1 MSDLQIALIAIG
13 ALIILAVLILNW
25 WQERRFHRQVQSQF
39 ADLKN
44 DVLLPESA
52 AQTAIANDSHEE
64 TLLSELNDVHSVLG
78 DPGHDAVDT
87 HDADNFTINLG
98 VKLDVEGSPTFDAP
112 SDYVDGK
119 EKSEPSQAVE
129 GISLPA
135 SVEAKVSAGLPSMLL
150 SKIDTTAL
158 LYMAN
163 ESTMELVRESTQGL
177 FDGLDKPF
185 VIHVLNKNQA
195 WQELDDDNA
204 QPHQAVFRLACSL
217 QLADRGGAVTRS
229 ALSRFQLAVTELA
242 LKINADLEWQDIDSI
257 QAQAKELDEFCI
269 AVDKTVG
276 FHLSHGEN
284 GAFSAAKLITLA
296 EAQGLVAN
304 DAGCL
309 QAFNAESAKPSF
321 IIFNTENQLT
331 GFNAAN
337 DALIKSVIFQLDIPR
352 VDACSLAFK
361 QMVQVAKLLASDL
374 NAKLLDANNRILNDQ
389 QIDQIFQ
396 QLDSIQE
403 TMTLRGIEPG
413 SESALRL
420 FS

>member
-39 ADLKN
+39 ADIKN

-52 AQTAIANDSHEE
+52 AQTRLVSEALEE
-64 TLLSELNDVHSVLG
+64 GLISEKDNTESELEDGLHNIA
-78 DPGHDAVDT
+78 DAQ
-87 HDADNFTINLG
+87 DADNFTINVA
-98 VKLDVEGSPTFDAP
+98 VKLDAEDAPAFDALTVAA
-112 SDYVDGK
+112 D
-119 EKSEPSQAVE
+119 SEQPQPSQVIEDLAP
-129 GISLPA
+129 SAPA
-135 SVEAKVSAGLPSMLL
+135 EPKVSAGLPSMLL

-158 LYMAN
+158 LYLAK
-163 ESTMELVRESTQGL
+163 ESTMLTLKESLQGL

-185 VIHVLNKNQA
+185 FIHALDKNQV
-195 WQELDDDNA
+195 WQVLDDDNTQTY
-204 QPHQAVFRLACSL
+204 QPVFRVACSL

-229 ALSRFQLAVTELA
+229 TLSRFQLAVTELA
-242 LKINADLEWQDIDSI
+242 LKINADLEWQDIESI
-257 QAQAKELDEFCI
+257 QLQASELDEFCI

-284 GAFSAAKLITLA
+284 GAFSAAKLTALA
-296 EAQGLVAN
+296 EAQGLAAN

-309 QAFNAESAKPSF
+309 QAFNSQSATPSF

-331 GFNAAN
+331 AFNAAS

-352 VDACSLAFK
+352 VDESTLAFK
-361 QMVQVAKLLASDL
+361 QMVKVAKSLAVDL
-374 NAKLLDANNRILNDQ
+374 NANLLDANNRILNDQ
-389 QIDQIFQ
+389 QIEQIFQ
-396 QLDSIQE
+396 QVDSIQGA
-403 TMTLRGIEPG
+403 MRLRGIEPG
-413 SESALRL
+413 SEAALRL

>member
-52 AQTAIANDSHEE
+52 PHTSLASEAHEDGLISVKDVAHSGLDDTVYNTGDAQ
-64 TLLSELNDVHSVLG
+64 
-78 DPGHDAVDT
+78 
-87 HDADNFTINLG
+87 DADNFTINVA
-98 VKLDVEGSPTFDAP
+98 VKLDAEDAPAFDALTVSADSEEPQLSKAIEDVAP
-112 SDYVDGK
+112 SAPT
-119 EKSEPSQAVE
+119 EP
-129 GISLPA
+129 
-135 SVEAKVSAGLPSMLL
+135 KVSAGLPSMVL
-150 SKIDTTAL
+150 SKIDTMAL
-158 LYMAN
+158 LYLAK
-163 ESTMELVRESTQGL
+163 ESTMLTLKESLQGL

-185 VIHVLNKNQA
+185 LIHALDKNQA
-195 WQELDDDNA
+195 WQVLDDGNTQTY
-204 QPHQAVFRLACSL
+204 QPVLRVACSL

-229 ALSRFQLAVTELA
+229 TLSRFQLAVTELA
-242 LKINADLEWQDIDSI
+242 LKINADLEWQDIESI
-257 QAQAKELDEFCI
+257 QLQATELDEFCI

-284 GAFSAAKLITLA
+284 GAFSAAKLTALA
-296 EAQGLVAN
+296 EAQGLAAN

-309 QAFNAESAKPSF
+309 QAFNPQSAKPSF

-331 GFNAAN
+331 VVNAAS

-352 VDACSLAFK
+352 VDECTLAFK
-361 QMVQVAKLLASDL
+361 QMVKVAKSLAVDL
-374 NAKLLDANNRILNDQ
+374 NANLLDANNRILNDQ
-389 QIDQIFQ
+389 QIEQIFQ
-396 QLDSIQE
+396 QVDSIQDA
-403 TMTLRGIEPG
+403 MRLRGIEPG
-413 SESALRL
+413 SEAALRL

>member
-39 ADLKN
+39 ADIKN

-52 AQTAIANDSHEE
+52 AQTRLVSEALEE
-64 TLLSELNDVHSVLG
+64 GLISEKDNTESELEDGLHNIA
-78 DPGHDAVDT
+78 DAQ
-87 HDADNFTINLG
+87 DADNFTINVA
-98 VKLDVEGSPTFDAP
+98 VKLDAEDASAFDALTVTA
-112 SDYVDGK
+112 D
-119 EKSEPSQAVE
+119 SEQPQPSQVIEDLAP
-129 GISLPA
+129 SAPA
-135 SVEAKVSAGLPSMLL
+135 EPKVSAGLPSMLL

-158 LYMAN
+158 LYLAK
-163 ESTMELVRESTQGL
+163 ESTMLTLKESLQGL

-185 VIHVLNKNQA
+185 FIHALDKNQV
-195 WQELDDDNA
+195 WQVLDDDNTQTY
-204 QPHQAVFRLACSL
+204 QPVFRVACSL

-229 ALSRFQLAVTELA
+229 TLSRFQLAVTELA
-242 LKINADLEWQDIDSI
+242 LKINADLEWQDIESI
-257 QAQAKELDEFCI
+257 QLQASELDEFCI

-284 GAFSAAKLITLA
+284 GAFSAAKLTALA
-296 EAQGLVAN
+296 EAQGLAAN

-309 QAFNAESAKPSF
+309 QAFNSQSATPSF

-331 GFNAAN
+331 AFNAAS

-352 VDACSLAFK
+352 VDESTLAFK
-361 QMVQVAKLLASDL
+361 QMVKVAKSLAVDL
-374 NAKLLDANNRILNDQ
+374 NANLLDANNRILNDQ
-389 QIDQIFQ
+389 QIEQIFQ
-396 QLDSIQE
+396 QVDSIQGA
-403 TMTLRGIEPG
+403 MRLRGIEPG
-413 SESALRL
+413 SEAALRL

>member
-39 ADLKN
+39 ADIKN

-52 AQTAIANDSHEE
+52 AQTPLASEAHEDSLISEKDNTE
-64 TLLSELNDVHSVLG
+64 SELADGVY
-78 DPGHDAVDT
+78 DIADAQ
-87 HDADNFTINLG
+87 DADNFTINVA
-98 VKLDVEGSPTFDAP
+98 VKIDAEDAP
-112 SDYVDGK
+112 AFDTLTVAAEG
-119 EKSEPSQAVE
+119 EEPHPSQAIEDIAPSAPVE
-129 GISLPA
+129 P
-135 SVEAKVSAGLPSMLL
+135 KVSAGLPSMLL

-158 LYMAN
+158 LYLAK
-163 ESTMELVRESTQGL
+163 ESTRLTLKESLQGL

-185 VIHVLNKNQA
+185 FIHALDKNQA
-195 WQELDDDNA
+195 WQVLDDDDTETY
-204 QPHQAVFRLACSL
+204 QPVFRVACSL

-229 ALSRFQLAVTELA
+229 TLSRFQLAVTELA
-242 LKINADLEWQDIDSI
+242 LKINADLEWQDMESI
-257 QAQAKELDEFCI
+257 QLQASELDEFCI

-284 GAFSAAKLITLA
+284 GAFSAAKLTALA
-296 EAQGLVAN
+296 EAQGLAAN

-309 QAFNAESAKPSF
+309 QAFNPQSAKPSF

-331 GFNAAN
+331 AFNAAS

-352 VDACSLAFK
+352 VDECMQAFK
-361 QMVQVAKLLASDL
+361 QMVKVAKSLAVDL
-374 NAKLLDANNRILNDQ
+374 NANLLDANNRILNDQ
-389 QIDQIFQ
+389 QIEQIFQ
-396 QLDSIQE
+396 QVDSIQD
-403 TMTLRGIEPG
+403 TMRLRGIEPG
-413 SESALRL
+413 SEVALRL

>member
-52 AQTAIANDSHEE
+52 PHTPLASEAHEDGLISDKDVAHSGLDDTVYNTGDAQ
-64 TLLSELNDVHSVLG
+64 
-78 DPGHDAVDT
+78 
-87 HDADNFTINLG
+87 DADNFTINVA
-98 VKLDVEGSPTFDAP
+98 VKLDAEDAPAFDALTVSADSEEPQLSQLDEGVAP
-112 SDYVDGK
+112 SAPT
-119 EKSEPSQAVE
+119 EP
-129 GISLPA
+129 
-135 SVEAKVSAGLPSMLL
+135 KVSAGLPSMVL
-150 SKIDTTAL
+150 SKIDTMAL
-158 LYMAN
+158 LYLAK
-163 ESTMELVRESTQGL
+163 ESTMLTLKESLQGL

-185 VIHVLNKNQA
+185 FIHALDKNQA
-195 WQELDDDNA
+195 WQVLDDGNTQTY
-204 QPHQAVFRLACSL
+204 QPVLRVACSL

-229 ALSRFQLAVTELA
+229 TLSRFQLAVTELA
-242 LKINADLEWQDIDSI
+242 LKINADLEWQDIESI
-257 QAQAKELDEFCI
+257 QLQATELDEFCI

-284 GAFSAAKLITLA
+284 GAFSAAKLTALA
-296 EAQGLVAN
+296 EAKGLAAN

-309 QAFNAESAKPSF
+309 QAFNPQSAKPSF

-331 GFNAAN
+331 VVNAAS

-352 VDACSLAFK
+352 VDECTLAFK
-361 QMVQVAKLLASDL
+361 QMVKVAKSLAVDL
-374 NAKLLDANNRILNDQ
+374 NANLLDANNRILNDQ
-389 QIDQIFQ
+389 QIEQIFQ
-396 QLDSIQE
+396 QVDSIQDA
-403 TMTLRGIEPG
+403 MRLRGIEPG
-413 SESALRL
+413 SEAALRL

>member
-39 ADLKN
+39 ADIKN

-52 AQTAIANDSHEE
+52 AQTRLVSEALEE
-64 TLLSELNDVHSVLG
+64 SLICEKDNTESELEDGLHNIA
-78 DPGHDAVDT
+78 DAQ
-87 HDADNFTINLG
+87 DADNFTINVA
-98 VKLDVEGSPTFDAP
+98 VKLDAEDAPAFDALTVTA
-112 SDYVDGK
+112 D
-119 EKSEPSQAVE
+119 SEQPQPSQMIEDLAP
-129 GISLPA
+129 SAPA
-135 SVEAKVSAGLPSMLL
+135 EPKVSAGLPSMLL

-158 LYMAN
+158 LYLAK
-163 ESTMELVRESTQGL
+163 ESTMLTLKESLQGL

-185 VIHVLNKNQA
+185 FIHALDKNQV
-195 WQELDDDNA
+195 WQVLDDDNTHTY
-204 QPHQAVFRLACSL
+204 QPVFRVACSL

-229 ALSRFQLAVTELA
+229 TLNRFQLAVTELA
-242 LKINADLEWQDIDSI
+242 LKINADLEWQDIESI
-257 QAQAKELDEFCI
+257 QLQASELDEFCI

-276 FHLSHGEN
+276 FHLSNGEN
-284 GAFSAAKLITLA
+284 GAFSAAKLTVLA

-309 QAFNAESAKPSF
+309 QAFNSQSATPSF

-331 GFNAAN
+331 AFNAAS

-352 VDACSLAFK
+352 VDESTLAFK
-361 QMVQVAKLLASDL
+361 QMVKVAKSLAVDL
-374 NAKLLDANNRILNDQ
+374 NANLLDANNRILNDQ
-389 QIDQIFQ
+389 QIEQIFQ
-396 QLDSIQE
+396 QVDSIQGA
-403 TMTLRGIEPG
+403 MRLRGIEPG
-413 SESALRL
+413 SEAALRL